1 MNGSMSGMDY
11 NKIQAI
17 LDEVEGC
24 KSKMADILGNLI
36 TNIPAAVADAYSG
49 DAAEQ
54 YKRTFTES
62 ANKINNTMT
71 EIHAQ
76 LKKNTTQKEAEY
88 QAQDQAMKNSTDLTG
103 RN

>member
-36 TNIPAAVADAYSG
+36 TNIPAAVADAYSAMTTDRPYRKAFDIDKAIEIIQQG
-49 DAAEQ
+49 AGIKWSQNLVDQ
-54 YKRTFTES
+54 FIPLVRHDDTE
-62 ANKINNTMT
+62 
-71 EIHAQ
+71 
-76 LKKNTTQKEAEY
+76 
-88 QAQDQAMKNSTDLTG
+88 
-103 RN
+103 